1 MAVDAPAYPVSLL
14 VRDQDCLVVGGGPVA
29 VRKVGGLLECGARV
43 TVIAP
48 VVADAIRAWDQRSGP
63 PGHLR
68 VETRRYRSPEASH
81 YQLVITA
88 TGVPEVDGAVSADAR
103 RAGVW
108 VNSADDTANCTFI
121 LPAVDR
127 RGPVTVAVST
137 GGTSP
142 ALAGW
147 LRTTVAEA
155 IDSGIGPQI
164 AVLAELLDE
173 ARSRIRSSGRSTE
186 AFDWTTL
193 LDRQVLPLV
202 RAGRIDDARTL
213 LRTFSDS

>member
-1 MAVDAPAYPVSLL
+1 MEPNPTLYPVSL
-14 VRDQDCLVVGGGPVA
+14 VVAGRRCLVVGGGVVAARKVRGLVDCGALVTVVAPEVHPSITSLGVQVA
-29 VRKVGGLLECGARV
+29 VRA
-43 TVIAP
+43 
-48 VVADAIRAWDQRSGP
+48 
-63 PGHLR
+63 
-68 VETRRYRSPEASH
+68 RRYEIGDIARQ
-81 YQLVITA
+81 QLVITA
-88 TGVPEVDGAVSADAR
+88 TGVGAVDAAVARDAD

-186 AFDWTTL
+186 SFDWTTL